1 MASKTSGKTGAKSS
15 GKTCRKQRST
25 SAQSDSE
32 EPTDEFLREFQGL
45 GREFKALREQLDHQS
60 DREFSYRQIRD
71 GMPNPT
77 MSPQRGHDE
86 ELWKDENTE
95 HDLQRA
101 AEFPDTKKKLYRG
114 RIMLVGAFG
123 AGKTSTKRS
132 LLKEVFKSEHFSTDG
147 ADVYEIDITE
157 WVIKESKT
165 DQYQGERSSDETRK
179 LMEDTL
185 LFGMKKQE
193 SQKTHVKPTTTS
205 GKQKDITDD
214 LKTDD
219 EKDSVFDFRGAR
231 RFSERIQRRLREVK
245 DVDKPDL
252 YFSLWDSAGQSLY
265 YTTHQVFLTS
275 RVIYIL
281 VTDLTKSLDEILSGK
296 AEGPWRDEWSV
307 KGRLSKYTHF
317 ISFWMNS
324 IHAHAR
330 PDDSPSSGAQA
341 ARYSRSVTAPPV
353 IIVGTKKDLLDK
365 GRNRE
370 QLAEERLQDIKDY
383 IRKHCV
389 AASVHLVDMIAIDNK
404 SRKRHTPSDPKIEEL
419 RQLIKSL
426 AKDYFF
432 IGEVPVKWI
441 HLELTFRKLKK
452 QVLKLHEVYEI
463 GASINMKREDVGK
476 ALEFYHSVGEIV
488 HYVAEPELR
497 DTVILDVGWL
507 INLFKLVITQKLPRL
522 RLPPILHNMVD
533 ELSKEGCL
541 HEGLLD
547 HILEA
552 KGRIHDK
559 EILLKIM
566 EKFDIL
572 CYVPCPTGASPQSNA
587 YYLPSLLTK
596 GNDEKDDIICPTD
609 SIACCPIYF
618 HFPGNFLPE
627 GLYYKLVV
635 RCSRKWLQNPVL
647 VKHRSRIPINN
658 DGSVQV
664 TLCKT
669 GSDIEMRVLSLGGR
683 HITELNP
690 EMVTDVRET
699 VEAKLSK
706 LIKTYCPGLSYRAC
720 LKCPCKHHELGKPL
734 PGVDD
739 VDDRCVAIDTSV
751 GGLLRKGQVICS
763 RSRIP
768 FKEDDLRI
776 WYSTTVEVSTHENRR
791 DREIQHIHPLAILYM
806 RIGDSLMKDDVEKI
820 RQLLGDNQI
829 PRGELE
835 KLDGPVQ
842 IFKSLEQRTVI
853 SANNL
858 DFLERLLNQI
868 GRNQLVD
875 LINVYKKSH

>member
-1 MASKTSGKTGAKSS
+1 MTRKNRTGTSKAM
-15 GKTCRKQRST
+15 
-25 SAQSDSE
+25 
-32 EPTDEFLREFQGL
+32 EPSMIVDMLREA
-45 GREFKALREQLDHQS
+45 KANNVEVGIIVGDDDTTTIVRVRSQV
-60 DREFSYRQIRD
+60 
-71 GMPNPT
+71 
-77 MSPQRGHDE
+77 E
-86 ELWKDENTE
+86 ELWKLENTKYVFKE
-95 HDLQRA
+95 TPQIGKIIILQAKNPKLCFIYNKKDLQRA

-165 DQYQGERSSDETRK
+165 DQYQGERSIDETRK
-179 LMEDTL
+179 LMEDAL
-185 LFGMKKQE
+185 LFGIKKQE
-193 SQKTHVKPTTTS
+193 SQKTHVKPTTTF
-205 GKQKDITDD
+205 GKTTGIIDD
-214 LKTDD
+214 LKIGKARSTFWED
-219 EKDSVFDFRGAR
+219 EDEET
-231 RFSERIQRRLREVK
+231 FSERIQRRLREVK
-245 DVDKPDL
+245 DADKPDL

-281 VTDLTKSLDEILSGK
+281 VTDLTKTLDEILSSK

-307 KGRLSKYTHF
+307 KDFL
-317 ISFWMNS
+317 SFWMNS

-341 ARYSRSVTAPPV
+341 ARYSVTAPPV

-404 SRKRHTPSDPKIEEL
+404 SRKGDTPSDPKIEEL
-419 RQLIKSL
+419 RQQIKWL
-426 AKDYFF
+426 AEEYFF
-432 IGEVPVKWI
+432 LGEVPVKWI
-441 HLELTFRKLKK
+441 HLELTFRKLKQ

-463 GASINMKREDVGK
+463 GERINMKREDVDK

-488 HYVAEPELR
+488 HYVAEPELK

-507 INLFKLVITQKLPRL
+507 VNLFKLVITQKLPSL
-522 RLPPILHNMVD
+522 RLPTKLHNMVD
-533 ELSKEGCL
+533 EVSSEGCI
-541 HEGLLD
+541 HESLMD
-547 HILEA
+547 HILEE

-572 CYVPCPTGASPQSNA
+572 CYVPCPATYASPQSNV

-647 VKHRSRIPINN
+647 VKHRSRIPRNN
-658 DGSVQV
+658 DGIVQV

-690 EMVTDVRET
+690 EMVTNIRET
-699 VEAKLSK
+699 VEAELSA
-706 LIKTYCPGLSYRAC
+706 LIKTYCPGLSYRAS
-720 LKCPCKHHELGKPL
+720 LKCPCKHHEPGKLIPR
-734 PGVDD
+734 VDD
-739 VDDRCVAIDTSV
+739 VDDKCVAIDTSV

-768 FKEDDLRI
+768 FKVEDLRI
-776 WYSTTVEVSTHENRR
+776 WYSTIATIDATRHDSRR
-791 DREIQHIHPLAILYM
+791 ERGTGYIHPLRILYVD
-806 RIGDSLMKDDVEKI
+806 IGDRLEKKDVKKM
-820 RQLLGDNQI
+820 RKLLKDQEI

-835 KLDGPVQ
+835 RLSDPVD
-842 IFKSLEQRTVI
+842 IFIYLQDKAVI
-853 SANNL
+853 AANNL
-858 DFLERLLNQI
+858 DFLETLLKRI
-868 GRNQLVD
+868 GRKQLVA
-875 LINVYKKSH
+875 LINDYKKSN